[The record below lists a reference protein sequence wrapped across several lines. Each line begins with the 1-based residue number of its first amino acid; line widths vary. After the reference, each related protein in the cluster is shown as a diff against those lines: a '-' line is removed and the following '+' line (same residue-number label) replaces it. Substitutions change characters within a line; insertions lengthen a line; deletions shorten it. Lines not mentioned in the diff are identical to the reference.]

1 MRIDAKLNIVIEVE
15 TADGSVFVH
24 STPLS
29 RDVFERYFL
38 VIGQTF
44 AELVG
49 KGLSLLSGPRVA
61 ALLLKDVAQR
71 GRVWD
76 GPGGVANGLM
86 AEVRRLSNVIMP
98 GPAGWR
104 TVPLQDAIDKQLL
117 SEDDIAEVEGLIV
130 FFICVSAMSRKS
142 EIAPVLEQMALW
154 GVRTTSLN
162 CTEWLGFWRTST
174 ETATGTAAAS
184 TASVPS

>member
-117 SEDDIAEVEGLIV
+117 SEDYQ
-130 FFICVSAMSRKS
+130 R
-142 EIAPVLEQMALW
+142 
-154 GVRTTSLN
+154 
-162 CTEWLGFWRTST
+162 ST
-174 ETATGTAAAS
+174 EIIEDLEGGHGY
-184 TASVPS
+184 VPEDSEKKELLKHHGNILKVLDKMGIESYR